1 MVISSGHGKTTGTY
15 KSGGK
20 GGDIF
25 LSEGTGEGVDDYGD
39 GGTIA
44 ITGGSA
50 IHSNGGHVVLQ
61 SGSSERYIGN
71 NGKNWLMAKKMAK
84 FRLK

>member
-25 LSEGTGEGVDDYGD
+25 LSAGTGEGVDDYGD

-61 SGSSERYIGN
+61 SGSSEHTTSGSVGELKRPHAYI
-71 NGKNWLMAKKMAK
+71 
-84 FRLK
+84 